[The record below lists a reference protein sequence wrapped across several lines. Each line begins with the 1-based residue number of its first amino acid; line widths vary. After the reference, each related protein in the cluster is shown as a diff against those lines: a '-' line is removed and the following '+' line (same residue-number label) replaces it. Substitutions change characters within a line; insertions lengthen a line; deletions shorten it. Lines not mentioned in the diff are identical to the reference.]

1 MLFFSLSDWALALI
15 VLAVV
20 AGVTAAGIVLGRYF
34 RKHSETL
41 REPLGWH
48 RARCWAWLR

>member
-1 MLFFSLSDWALALI
+1 MLFFSLSEWALALI

-20 AGVTAAGIVLGRYF
+20 AGVTVAGIVLGRYL

-41 REPLGWH
+41 RERWGWH
-48 RARCWAWLR
+48 RVRCWV